1 MRGVAVAFWASV
13 TPVFL
18 MAWLSLSAHAQP
30 KDPPY
35 KNEAAARECIHKRLA
50 ELLAQNRPNIAG
62 DAALAECTKGLQ
74 AELKDSKKT
83 YCEAVSYVGWLV
95 ADENTKLNGLK
106 GQPYR
111 PDKASIQRCEKTNTW
126 EKHS

>member
-1 MRGVAVAFWASV
+1 MYPQAACGTTR
-13 TPVFL
+13 TEP
-18 MAWLSLSAHAQP
+18 P
-30 KDPPY
+30 K
-35 KNEAAARECIHKRLA
+35 IS
-50 ELLAQNRPNIAG
+50 G
-62 DAALAECTKGLQ
+62 DTALAECTKGLQ
-74 AELKDSKKT
+74 VELKDSKKT
-83 YCEAVSYVGWLV
+83 YCEAVSYVSWLV